1 MHVLRDRTI
10 RTAMRLACVGLALS
24 LLSACGGEGKQAV
37 KTPMSEDEAR
47 YLSEENLWRV
57 QREEQLVQ
65 PDGWTSLIALHF
77 LSLNS
82 HYIGSSQRSGMR
94 IPLGPESLGMVQRN
108 GDRVFF
114 VPEPGLSL
122 TVDGEPF
129 KGRVELKDDSAGA
142 PTVIG
147 FDEGKGRLT
156 LITRGGR
163 QALRVRHEDA
173 PTRKNFIPIEFW
185 KPDSAWRVEARFEP
199 HPPGKMIEIGTIIG
213 TTEPTPNP
221 GAFVFK
227 RDGKTYRIEALDQG
241 EPTLQLII
249 ADRTSGHESYGAGR
263 YLDVARPG
271 PDGKAVIDFNRAY
284 NPPCAFTQFATC
296 PLPPNENRLDLAI
309 TAGEK
314 RYPPK
319 KKA

>member
-1 MHVLRDRTI
+1 MHVLRDRTFQKVVH
-10 RTAMRLACVGLALS
+10 LAGMGLMLAL
-24 LLSACGGEGKQAV
+24 LSGCGGDEPAA
-37 KTPMSEDEAR
+37 TAPMSEEEAR
-47 YLSEENLWRV
+47 YLSDENLWRV
-57 QREEQLVQ
+57 QREEQLVK

-77 LSLNS
+77 LTLQS
-82 HYIGSSQRSGMR
+82 HYIGSSPRSGMR
-94 IPLGPESLGMVQRN
+94 IPLGPESLGMIQRS

-122 TVDGEPF
+122 TVDGEPL
-129 KGRVELKDDSAGA
+129 KGRVELKDDSTGA
-142 PTVIG
+142 PTMIG
-147 FDEGKGRLT
+147 FDDGKGRLN
-156 LITRGGR
+156 LITRGVR
-163 QALRVRHEDA
+163 QAVRVRHEDA

-185 KPDSAWRVEARFEP
+185 KPDLSWRVQARFVP
-199 HPPGKMIEIGTIIG
+199 HPPGKTLEIGTIIG
-213 TTEPTPNP
+213 TSEATPNP
-221 GAFVFK
+221 GAFEFQ
-227 RDGKTYRIEALDQG
+227 RDGRTYRIEALDQG
-241 EPTLQLII
+241 EATLQLII

-271 PDGKAVIDFNRAY
+271 PDGKAMIDFNRAY

>member
-1 MHVLRDRTI
+1 MHMLRHRTTRNVL
-10 RTAMRLACVGLALS
+10 RLACVGFALA
-24 LLSACGGEGKQAV
+24 LLSACGGDEKAADA
-37 KTPMSEDEAR
+37 PMSEEEAR

-57 QREEQLVQ
+57 QREEGLVR

-77 LSLNS
+77 LSLDS
-82 HYIGSSQRSGMR
+82 HYIGSSARSGMR
-94 IPLGPESLGMVQRN
+94 IPLGPPSLGMVQRR
-108 GDRVFF
+108 GERVFF
-114 VPEPGLSL
+114 VPESGLSL
-122 TVDGEPF
+122 TVDGEPL
-129 KGRVELKDDSAGA
+129 KGRVELKDDSAGP

-147 FDEGKGRLT
+147 FDEGKGRLN
-156 LITRGGR
+156 LITRAGR
-163 QALRVRHEDA
+163 QAVRVRHEDA
-173 PTRKNFIPIEFW
+173 PTRKNFTPIEFW
-185 KPDSAWRVEARFEP
+185 KPDRAWRVQARFVP
-199 HPPGKMIEIGTIIG
+199 NPPGKTLEIGTIIG

-221 GAFVFK
+221 GAFVFE

-241 EPTLQLII
+241 ESTLQLII
-249 ADRTSGHESYGAGR
+249 ADLTSGHESYGAGR

-296 PLPPNENRLDLAI
+296 PLPPNENRLALAI

>member
-10 RTAMRLACVGLALS
+10 RHALHLAGIGFMLA
-24 LLSACGGEGKQAV
+24 LLSACGGDAPSAAA
-37 KTPMSEDEAR
+37 PMSEEEAR
-47 YLSEENLWRV
+47 YLSDENLWRV
-57 QREEQLVQ
+57 QREEQLVK

-77 LSLNS
+77 LTLQS
-82 HYIGSSQRSGMR
+82 HYIGSSPRSGMR
-94 IPLGPESLGMVQRN
+94 IPLGPDSLGMIQRS

-114 VPEPGLSL
+114 VPESGLSL
-122 TVDGEPF
+122 TVDGEPL

-147 FDEGKGRLT
+147 FDDGKGRLN

-163 QALRVRHEDA
+163 QAVRVRHEDA
-173 PTRKNFIPIEFW
+173 PTRRNFTPIEFW
-185 KPDSAWRVEARFEP
+185 KPDPSWRVQARFVP
-199 HPPGKMIEIGTIIG
+199 HPPGKTLEIGTIIG
-213 TTEPTPNP
+213 TSEVMPNP
-221 GAFVFK
+221 GAFEFQ
-227 RDGKTYRIEALDQG
+227 RDGRTYRIEALDQG
-241 EPTLQLII
+241 ETTLQLII